1 MQATTI
7 KLDSKLHVAI
17 RRLKPREQTLTGYV
31 RELVAREEKRA
42 ALESAADAY
51 AALLA
56 SNEDEARWLAAWEAA
71 PLAETPKR
79 RRK

>member
-7 KLDSKLHVAI
+7 KLDSELHVAI
-17 RRLKPREQTLTGYV
+17 RRLKPRKQTLTGYV
-31 RELVAREEKRA
+31 RELVAREEKRR

-56 SNEDEARWLAAWEAA
+56 SSKDEADWLAAWEAA
-71 PLAETPKR
+71 PLAEPPMR

>member
-17 RRLKPREQTLTGYV
+17 QRLKPREQTLTGYV
-31 RELVAREEKRA
+31 RELVSREEKRC

-51 AALLA
+51 EALLA
-56 SNEDEARWLAAWEAA
+56 SKKDEADWLAAWGAA
-71 PLAETPKR
+71 PLADSPKR
-79 RRK
+79 RAK

>member
-1 MQATTI
+1 MHATTI
-7 KLDSKLHVAI
+7 KLDTRLHTAI
-17 RRLKPREQTLTGYV
+17 RRLKPREQSLTGYV
-31 RELVAREEKRA
+31 RELVAREEKCA

-56 SNEDEARWLAAWEAA
+56 ANKAEAAWLAGWEAA
-71 PLAETPKR
+71 PLAGAPKR